1 MTYLPD
7 IDAVMLFLRMDQALE
22 LLRAAKN
29 MKERLV
35 LRYMI
40 FNGLSPMEISSA
52 RIEHLDPIE
61 NTLFLPR
68 RHWKTKCVADIDPD
82 TVKLQIIYSKD
93 LRKGPLIRSQRGGHY
108 SLKGIWGVVKRV
120 ARRTLIPGR
129 DRISPII
136 LKRTFAREWLTAGGT
151 LGTLQKQ
158 LGHKH
163 LWSTAHYLR
172 YVLEDVKRNHLKLL
186 RRCKREERKQ
196 GLETHV

>member
-1 MTYLPD
+1 
-7 IDAVMLFLRMDQALE
+7 MLFIRMDQALK

-35 LRYMI
+35 IRYML
-40 FNGLSPMEISSA
+40 FNGLSPMEISSGC
-52 RIEHLDPIE
+52 IEHLDPIE

-68 RHWKTKCVADIDPD
+68 RHWKTNCVADIDPE
-82 TVKLQIIYSKD
+82 TVGLQIMYSED
-93 LRKGPLIRSQRGGHY
+93 RVQGPLIRSQRGGHY

-120 ARRTLIPGR
+120 AQRTIIPNKEL
-129 DRISPII
+129 ISPII

-172 YVLEDVKRNHLKLL
+172 YVLEDVKRNHVKLL
-186 RRCKREERKQ
+186 RRWKIEKRKQ
-196 GLETHV
+196 DLEAHV